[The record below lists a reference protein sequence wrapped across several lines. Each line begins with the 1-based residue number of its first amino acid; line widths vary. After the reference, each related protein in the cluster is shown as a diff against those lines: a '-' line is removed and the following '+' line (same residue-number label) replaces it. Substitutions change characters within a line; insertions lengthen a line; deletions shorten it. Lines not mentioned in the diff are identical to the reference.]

1 MLFCVIKSN
10 QITSVAKNL
19 AFAGSNLI
27 ATVKVLKTVFSNKI
41 TSLLLTVIKVSIASI
56 SKLVNYIFT

>member
-1 MLFCVIKSN
+1 MSTFLRHKNESL
-10 QITSVAKNL
+10 TSVAKNL

-41 TSLLLTVIKVSIASI
+41 TSLLFTAIKVSIASM
-56 SKLVNYIFT
+56 SKFVN